1 MTRRQKVVLGFC
13 VAALIAAVGTLAL
26 RRSRAESA
34 AAPAP
39 VNVSPEVRAILDQ
52 VRQAYASVPALSIS
66 GTFQGKLDIDGVQR
80 NNTAEFTGL
89 YSSSGL
95 FRNETR
101 ETTKSDSATTQ
112 PASDALLGNNGA
124 NIYLFF
130 PERNR
135 YQIIDAPKG
144 KVTLDSLGENV
155 ADVLRNQNLS
165 LALALSGD
173 AETELLQ
180 DATSISRVEDVKID
194 GQACPTIQIVHPLFD
209 QTLVIDPQT
218 HLLRRMI
225 GDVSKNAVMKG
236 AKVVKAALLTSDY
249 TNSPSASLPAAQFAW
264 APPPGAQEL
273 TTEDSN
279 ADLIGKPVPAFSLP
293 DMNGNVVSDK
303 TLKGTTYVMDFWAT
317 WCGPCVASLPRVET
331 ISKDYQAKSV
341 KFFAVDVQEDKATIQ
356 KFISDTKLAI
366 PVLMD
371 GDGKVEQAFDPLTL
385 TPFTVVVDK
394 SGIVRFAAP
403 LGGLEDRLPA
413 IIDKALK
420 P

>member
-1 MTRRQKVVLGFC
+1 MTRREKVILGLCLAVLIGVLGSF
-13 VAALIAAVGTLAL
+13 AL
-26 RRSRAESA
+26 RRSRAQSA

-39 VNVSPEVRAILDQ
+39 VNVSPDVRALLDQ
-52 VRQAYASVPALSIS
+52 VRQAYASLLSLSIS
-66 GTFQGKLDIDGVQR
+66 GTFQGNLDIDGVQR
-80 NNTAEFTGL
+80 NNVAQFSGL
-89 YSSSGL
+89 YSSAGL
-95 FRNETR
+95 FRNETK
-101 ETTKSDSATTQ
+101 ETTGANPATTQ
-112 PASDALLGNNGA
+112 PTSDALLGNNGT

-173 AETELLQ
+173 AESEILQ
-180 DATSISRVEDVKID
+180 DATSISRLDDVKID
-194 GQACPTIQIVHPLFD
+194 GHAYPTIQIIHPLFD

-236 AKVVKAALLTSDY
+236 AKVVKSALLTSDY
-249 TNSPSASLPAAQFAW
+249 VNSPSAVLPAAQFAW
-264 APPPGAQEL
+264 TPPPGAQEM
-273 TTEDSN
+273 TPDDANT
-279 ADLIGKPVPAFSLP
+279 DLIGKPVPSFSLA
-293 DMNGNVVSDK
+293 DMNGNRVSDK
-303 TLKGTTYVMDFWAT
+303 SLKGSAYVMDFWAT
-317 WCGPCVASLPRVET
+317 WCGPCVASLPRVEG
-331 ISKDYQAKSV
+331 ISKDFKDKGVQ
-341 KFFAVDVQEDKATIQ
+341 FFAVDVQEDKATVE
-356 KFISDTKLAI
+356 KFISDTKLGI

-371 GDGKVEQAFDPLTL
+371 TDGKVENTFDPLTL

-394 SGIVRFAAP
+394 AGKVRFAAP

-413 IIDKALK
+413 IINDALK